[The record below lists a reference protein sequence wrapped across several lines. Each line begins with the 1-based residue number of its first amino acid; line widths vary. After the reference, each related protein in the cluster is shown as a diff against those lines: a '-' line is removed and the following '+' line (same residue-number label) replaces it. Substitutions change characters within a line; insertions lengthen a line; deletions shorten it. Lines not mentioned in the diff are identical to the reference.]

1 MNALSEYRT
10 PYEILV
16 TDDDE
21 NCRETVGEA
30 LRRNGYR
37 PHLAG
42 SGQEAIEYVR
52 RHFVHAI
59 IVDMNMPD
67 LTGVETVMIVRNE
80 MSIVVPSILISA
92 DTSPELRV
100 RALTAHFET
109 FVPKPLDLNVLRHVV
124 HEILRRHYETD

>member
-1 MNALSEYRT
+1 MNAVRENNA

-21 NCRETVGEA
+21 NCRETVAEV
-30 LRRNGYR
+30 LSRNGYR

-42 SGQEAIEYVR
+42 SGHEAIDYVR
-52 RHFVHAI
+52 RHFVHVM

-67 LTGVETVMIVRNE
+67 LDGVETVSIVRHE

-92 DTSPELRV
+92 DTSPDLRL
-100 RALTAHFET
+100 RALMAHFET

-124 HEILRRHYETD
+124 YEILRRHYEPD

>member
-42 SGQEAIEYVR
+42 SGQEAIAYVR
-52 RHFVHAI
+52 RHFVHVM

-67 LTGVETVMIVRNE
+67 LTGVETVSIVRNE
-80 MSIVVPSILISA
+80 MSIIVPSILISA
-92 DTSPELRV
+92 DTSPDLRV
-100 RALTAHFET
+100 RALTAEFET

-124 HEILRRHYETD
+124 HEILRRHYEPD